1 MKTAI
6 VHEWFVDYM
15 GSEKC
20 VESFNNIYPQSDV
33 FSLIDFLDESDRKKI
48 LKGKHAKTSFIQK
61 LPRARTSY
69 RSFLP
74 LFPLAIEQLDV
85 SDYDVIISSS
95 HSVAKGVLTNSKQL
109 HICYC
114 HTPMRY
120 AWDLYHQ
127 YILESGL
134 QKGIK
139 AFFAKYFLHKIRMWD
154 FISSNRVDYFIA
166 NSNYIAKRI
175 KKIYGRDADVI
186 YPPVDIDKFE
196 LTKVKEDYYLIVAR
210 FVPYKKVDIVVD
222 AFTKLTSHKLIV
234 IGSGPDEHKLKK
246 IATSNIE
253 FKGYQNDSDLTK
265 LMQKAKAFIYAAE
278 EDFGITIVEAQAAG
292 TPVIAY
298 GEGGAKETVVPGK
311 TGILFNKQTSDS
323 LINAVNEFEKS
334 IQDFN
339 PQTISDHAKQFS
351 RQVFESRIKEY
362 VEVKY
367 QEFLTA
373 GN

>member
-1 MKTAI
+1 M
-6 VHEWFVDYM
+6 HEWFVDYM

-33 FSLIDFLDESDRKKI
+33 FSLIDFLDELDRKKI

-74 LFPLAIEQLDV
+74 LFPLAIEQIDV
-85 SDYDVIISSS
+85 SNYDVVISSS

-127 YILESGL
+127 YIRESGL

-139 AFFAKYFLHKIRMWD
+139 GFFAKYFLHKIRVWD

-175 KKIYGRDADVI
+175 KKVYGRDADVI
-186 YPPVDIDKFE
+186 YPPVDVEKFK
-196 LTKVKEDYYLIVAR
+196 LTKIKEDYYLIVAR
-210 FVPYKKVDIVVD
+210 FVPYKKVDIVVE
-222 AFTKLTSHKLIV
+222 AFTKLANHKLIV
-234 IGSGPDEHKLKK
+234 VGSGPDEQILKRM
-246 IATSNIE
+246 ASANIE

-311 TGILFNKQTSDS
+311 TGILFNQQTPDA
-323 LINAVNEFEKS
+323 LINAVSEFEKS
-334 IQDFN
+334 LQDFN

-362 VEVKY
+362 VEKKY
-367 QEFLTA
+367 QEFLA
-373 GN
+373 ESK